1 MARQDIAGLLTGVS
15 SGGID
20 PVTAGNSEQQRLAFG
35 AQRAQGLGKATRG
48 LMGGNSMTAGE
59 QLQIAMA
66 SLDLSKPEDLRKMA
80 QLQQATGDLA
90 GAAQTASK
98 ITAMEQ
104 AKIAATY
111 AANQETRSA
120 LASDQKTEAFK
131 LNKED
136 RLKQE
141 TKDAAQVKRL
151 ILQDTRA
158 ERSLVLQEEASARE
172 KKRTDLALTDRETKL
187 AQEDSLR
194 TVYEAQARA
203 EGRPQLAD
211 AIKDGLSLS
220 SVASILYAKT
230 STAAVTAAKGAEKVA
245 FKTLLESPQMQA
257 AIPEIFQVGIEWG
270 KTSRA
275 SKDLIFYKL
284 KVIRQQKGNTINE
297 TDAMLQ
303 AIEEVAKLLT
313 PPPTEEETEQAA
325 TIAAQAAATALA
337 NGTST
342 ATPVVPSSTDA
353 FANIPI
359 TGSVR

>member
-35 AQRAQGLGKATRG
+35 AQRAQGLGRASRG
-48 LMGGNSMTAGE
+48 LMGGNSRTPAE
-59 QLQIAMA
+59 QLQMAMA

-98 ITAMEQ
+98 ITAMER
-104 AKIAATY
+104 AKVAATY

-120 LASDQKTEAFK
+120 LASDQKTEAFN

-158 ERSLVLQEEASARE
+158 ERNQVLREEQAARE
-172 KKRTDLALTDRETKL
+172 KKSSEIALTDRETKL
-187 AQEDSLR
+187 DQEDSLR

-230 STAAVTAAKGAEKVA
+230 STAAVTAATGAEKAA
-245 FKTLLESPQMQA
+245 FEKLLDSPQMQA
-257 AIPEIFQVGIEWG
+257 AIPEIFQVGWEWG

-284 KVIRQQKGNTINE
+284 KVIRQQKGNTIDE

>member
-1 MARQDIAGLLTGVS
+1 
-15 SGGID
+15 
-20 PVTAGNSEQQRLAFG
+20 
-35 AQRAQGLGKATRG
+35 
-48 LMGGNSMTAGE
+48 
-59 QLQIAMA
+59 
-66 SLDLSKPEDLRKMA
+66 
-80 QLQQATGDLA
+80 
-90 GAAQTASK
+90 
-98 ITAMEQ
+98 MEQ
-104 AKIAATY
+104 AKVAATY
-111 AANQETRSA
+111 AANQEARSA
-120 LASDQKTEAFK
+120 TRGNQITEQFDLSK
-131 LNKED
+131 KD

-158 ERSLVLQEEASARE
+158 ERNQVLREEQAARE

-187 AQEDSLR
+187 DQEDSLR

-230 STAAVTAAKGAEKVA
+230 STAAVTAATGAEKAA
-245 FKTLLESPQMQA
+245 FEKLLDSPQMQA

-313 PPPTEEETEQAA
+313 PPPTEEEIEQAA
-325 TIAAQAAATALA
+325 KVEAQAAAEALA

>member
-35 AQRAQGLGKATRG
+35 AQRAQGLGRASRG
-48 LMGGNSMTAGE
+48 LMGGNSRTPGE
-59 QLQIAMA
+59 QLQMAMA

-131 LNKED
+131 LGKED

-158 ERSLVLQEEASARE
+158 ERNQVLREEQAARE
-172 KKRTDLALTDRETKL
+172 KKRSEIALTDRDTKL
-187 AQEDSLR
+187 AQEASLR
-194 TVYEAQARA
+194 TIYESQARA
-203 EGRPQLAD
+203 EGREELAD

-245 FKTLLESPQMQA
+245 FKTLLESA
-257 AIPEIFQVGIEWG
+257 AIQAEIPEVFQEGLEWG
-270 KTSRA
+270 KTSDEA
-275 SKDLIFYKL
+275 EDLIFYKL
-284 KVIRQQKGNTINE
+284 KVIRQQKGNNITDK
-297 TDAMLQ
+297 DAMLQ
-303 AIEEVAKLLT
+303 AIKEVAELLAPPAKGLTPEEV
-313 PPPTEEETEQAA
+313 
-325 TIAAQAAATALA
+325 AAQAAAVALA

-342 ATPVVPSSTDA
+342 AIPVVPSSTDA
-353 FANIPI
+353 FANIPR
-359 TGSVR
+359 TGSVP